1 MFMGEYQ
8 HTIDAKGRLTMPA
21 KFRDELGDKFVVTK
35 GLDHCL
41 FVYSQ
46 AEWHIMEDK
55 LKALSFTRADARAFA
70 RMFFSGAAEGEMDK
84 QNRVL
89 LPQNLREHAE
99 LHKDVIVVG
108 VSTRV
113 EIWDKEKWQAY
124 NDAAS
129 ADYEILAEKLVD
141 FDL

>member
-21 KFRDELGDKFVVTK
+21 KFRDELGDKFVITK

-41 FVYSQ
+41 FAYSME
-46 AEWHIMEDK
+46 EWKVMTEK
-55 LKALSFTRADARAFA
+55 LKALSFTKADARAFA
-70 RMFFSGAAEGEMDK
+70 RMFFSGATEGEMDK

-89 LPQNLREHAE
+89 IPNNLREHGG
-99 LHKDVIVVG
+99 LSKDVIVVG

-129 ADYEILAEKLVD
+129 SDYEELAEKLVD